1 MSVICCE
8 SYSTPILITL
18 KGKSPSLTVKDDNN
32 SGTTDLEEPDSG
44 DIDDGDHGHNHE
56 TKTTQETNSKIR
68 LVDRLNHPSSN
79 KETFYHSSNHSFWN
93 RYLKSS
99 EYQRKESKD

>member
-18 KGKSPSLTVKDDNN
+18 KGKSPSLTVKDHNN

-44 DIDDGDHGHNHE
+44 DIDDGDHGHN
-56 TKTTQETNSKIR
+56 QG
-68 LVDRLNHPSSN
+68 N
-79 KETFYHSSNHSFWN
+79 KDNAGD
-93 RYLKSS
+93 K
-99 EYQRKESKD
+99 Q